1 LAIHGLPI
9 HLLSGS
15 LGIFLAVKSHECE
28 AFTGVVDVGDHAK
41 LLELGLEIA
50 VCHVLVHPID
60 EEFAALLSH
69 DDEVDDVWILRVL
82 DSVRQRL

>member
-1 LAIHGLPI
+1 LSILLAI
-9 HLLSGS
+9 
-15 LGIFLAVKSHECE
+15 KSHKSE
-28 AFTGVVDVGDHAK
+28 AFTGIVDVGDHAK
-41 LLELGLEIA
+41 LLELSLEIA
-50 VCHVLVHPID
+50 VGHVLVYSID

>member
-1 LAIHGLPI
+1 LGGSLSILLAI
-9 HLLSGS
+9 
-15 LGIFLAVKSHECE
+15 KSHKSE
-28 AFTGVVDVGDHAK
+28 AFAGVVDVGYHAK

-50 VCHVLVHPID
+50 VGHVLVHSID